1 MCCCQAQQVMHADE
15 GASDPVTS
23 LLRWCQR
30 VACLTWSMAASVSRV
45 TLPLSQAT
53 RQKSSMLPDSRK
65 AMYAWQM
72 AMSSGL
78 VFWCCGKEAQKGGE
92 VQQGVQ
98 GLAAV
103 T

>member
-1 MCCCQAQQVMHADE
+1 VL
-15 GASDPVTS
+15 V
-23 LLRWCQR
+23 QR
-30 VACLTWSMAASVSRV
+30 VACLTWSIAASVSRV
-45 TLPLSQAT
+45 TRPLSHAT

-78 VFWCCGKEAQKGGE
+78 VFWCCGAEGTTAHHLGSAVVKGVAGE
-92 VQQGVQ
+92 
-98 GLAAV
+98 